1 MKIIRSKQFQ
11 VIVLVLSLNV
21 LIFSELFYK
30 SNLYHNKNP
39 AFLMDLSVSHNTSND
54 LLEEISSVSGP
65 RRDLQKWGELIDQ
78 PSQDNGL
85 VNVRKDKLIECIVGK
100 ESEYFTPQQTDV
112 FSSYGIET
120 SLNDNLIYIPLT
132 FNGMSIISL
141 LEELTKIPGITY
153 IEPNYYDELMYVPN
167 DTFYATYQYDM
178 PLMGMETAWNY
189 QLGSPSVK
197 VAVLDTG
204 IDYTHPDL
212 SANYLALGYDW
223 VNSDPF
229 PMDDNNHG
237 SHVAGTIAAVINNA
251 RGVAGIAQVSVFAEK
266 ILDSLGYGSH
276 ADFRSGMMH
285 AVNQGADIISYSG
298 GGSDSVTKREA
309 VEYAVN
315 NGVMVIAAA
324 GNDNVNTPLY
334 PAAYPGVIAVAA
346 TDQNDLKAS
355 FSNYGSWIDVAAPGV
370 DIASTGA
377 GNSYWLMDGTSMVT
391 PHVSGLAALIK
402 SEYPS
407 FSSGEI
413 ESTIIDNAID
423 LGTPGFDIYYGWGR
437 ISALNIFETPHKPFN
452 PLPSSGSTRIT
463 TNPTLSVDVVDPY
476 GDVMDVSFYDGSDD
490 SLIDIDYN
498 VGSGGRAY
506 ASWLGL
512 SEGTTYSWYAVASD
526 GTETATSSIWSLTTN
541 YPPNTPA
548 SPNPSHLSYGVNL
561 NPTLSVAVSD
571 PDGDS
576 LSVSFYDSSDN
587 SLIGTDLS
595 TPSGGI
601 ASVFWPSLSES
612 TTYQWYTIVSDGVG
626 STTSSVWTFTTN
638 HPPNSPLNPTPFDGT
653 SRVPTNPTLSVDVTD
668 FEGDILDVSFYEAP
682 GDVLIG
688 THSGVVSGT
697 TALVPWI
704 NLIDGTTYNWYV
716 VIFDGLTSTT
726 SSSWSFT
733 TNFAPS
739 TIINISPEDEATRIT
754 TNPTLKVNVSDLD
767 GDSMNVSFYNDFDNS
782 LIGID
787 TNVPSGQTAS
797 IIWNNLSYGTLY
809 GWYAVA
815 NDGLVLKDSTP
826 WTFITNYPPD
836 APTVFRPMNEAIN
849 VSLNPILSVDISD
862 PDGDIMNVSFYN
874 ATDDSL
880 IGTST
885 YVASGGNA
893 SIPWLGLAEG
903 LNCSWYVVIHDGLT
917 STNSS
922 IWIFTTFFDTPVWE
936 HVLTNQFVEY
946 GFSFSYQI
954 NASDYSGIDRYWLNN
969 SNSFS
974 INSNGEISN
983 NSQIVLGEYYLEVRA
998 YDPFDNY
1005 CSLKAKIIVQDTIEP
1020 TWISYPIRIGGEVGS
1035 IFEAYIQATDLSGI
1049 DFYQVNDTVNFVIDE
1064 NSMLTNATILNTG
1077 VYYVEVRAYDTSGN
1091 YVSTI
1096 VTITIIPKT
1105 PSNQLI
1111 PNQSISSY
1119 NIFLLSFS
1127 IFFVVILLLKKKN
1140 RSQ

>member
-11 VIVLVLSLNV
+11 VVILVLSLNV
-21 LIFSELFYK
+21 LIFSELFYN

-39 AFLMDLSVSHNTSND
+39 AFLMDLSISHNTSND

-65 RRDLQKWGELIDQ
+65 RRNLQKWGGLIDQ

-120 SLNDNLIYIPLT
+120 SLNDSLIYIPLT

-167 DTFYATYQYDM
+167 DTFYANYQYDM
-178 PLMGMETAWNY
+178 RLMGMETAWNY
-189 QLGSPSVK
+189 QLGSSSVK

-223 VNSDPF
+223 VNSDSF

-251 RGVAGIAQVSVFAEK
+251 RGVAGIAQVSIFAEK
-266 ILDSLGYGSH
+266 IIDSFGYGSH

-285 AVNQGADIISYSG
+285 AVDQGADIISYSG

-324 GNDNVNTPLY
+324 GNDNVNSPLY

-346 TDQNDLKAS
+346 TDQNDVKAS

-370 DIASTGA
+370 DIASTGT
-377 GNSYWLMDGTSMVT
+377 GNSYWLMDGTSMAT

-423 LGTPGFDIYYGWGR
+423 LGSPGFDVYYGWGR
-437 ISALNIFETPHKPFN
+437 ISALNIFETPHKPFS
-452 PLPSSGSTRIT
+452 PSPSSGSTGIT
-463 TNPTLSVDVVDPY
+463 TNPILSVDVVDPY
-476 GDVMDVSFYDGSDD
+476 GDTMDVSFYNASDD
-490 SLIDIDYN
+490 SLINVDYN
-498 VGSGGRAY
+498 VVSGGRAY
-506 ASWLGL
+506 TSWSGL

-526 GTETATSSIWSLTTN
+526 GTETATSPIWSFTTN

-548 SPNPSHLSYGVNL
+548 NPNPSNDIYGVSL

-571 PDGDS
+571 PEGDS

-587 SLIGTDLS
+587 NLIGTDPN

-601 ASVFWPSLSES
+601 ASVSWPSLSES
-612 TTYQWYTIVSDGVG
+612 TTYQWYTIVSDGIG
-626 STTSSVWTFTTN
+626 STMSSVWTFTTN
-638 HPPNSPLNPTPFDGT
+638 HPPDSPLNPTPFDGT
-653 SRVPTNPTLSVDVTD
+653 SRLPTDSTLSVDVTD

-688 THSGVVSGT
+688 THSSVVSGT
-697 TALVPWI
+697 TASVPWI
-704 NLIDGTTYNWYV
+704 NLVDGTTYNWYV
-716 VIFDGLTSTT
+716 VIFDGVTSTT

-739 TIINISPEDEATRIT
+739 TIINISPEDETTRIT
-754 TNPTLKVNVSDLD
+754 TSPTLRVNVSDLD

-797 IIWNNLSYGTLY
+797 FIWNNLSEGTLY
-809 GWYAVA
+809 SWYAIV
-815 NDGLVLKDSTP
+815 NDGLVSTTSTT
-826 WTFITNYPPD
+826 WVFTTNYAPD
-836 APTVFRPMNEAIN
+836 SPSAPLPLNDATNI
-849 VSLNPILSVDISD
+849 SLNPILSVNISD
-862 PDGDIMNVSFYN
+862 PDNDIMNVSFYN
-874 ATDDSL
+874 ATDNSL
-880 IGTST
+880 IGIDTG
-885 YVASGGNA
+885 VLSGSKA
-893 SIPWLGLAEG
+893 SIYLLELAEG
-903 LNCSWYVVIHDGLT
+903 ISCSWYVIIDDGLT

-922 IWIFTTFFDTPVWE
+922 LWTFTTFLDIPLWNQTP
-936 HVLTNQFVEY
+936 TNQIVEY
-946 GFSFSYQI
+946 GSFLNYNV
-954 NASDYSGIDRYWLNN
+954 NAFDFSGIVRYWVNDSLNFN
-969 SNSFS
+969 IDN
-974 INSNGEISN
+974 NGNIIS
-983 NSQIVLGEYYLEVRA
+983 SSYLEVGNYILEIRA
-998 YDPFDNY
+998 YDPFDNN
-1005 CSLKAKIIVQDTIEP
+1005 CSAIITITVEDTISP
-1020 TWISYPIRIGGEVGS
+1020 TWNFPLINQTLESGLS
-1035 IFEAYIQATDLSGI
+1035 FLQAFNASDLSGI
-1049 DFYQVNDTVNFVIDE
+1049 NRYWVNDTSHFTID
-1064 NSMLTNATILNTG
+1064 STGMVTNVTILIPGT
-1077 VYYVEVRAYDTSGN
+1077 YWLEVKAYDPNDNYCSGFIK
-1091 YVSTI
+1091 VI
-1096 VTITIIPKT
+1096 VNLPKESVPVIP
-1105 PSNQLI
+1105 PEIPLPLI
-1111 PNQSISSY
+1111 LFLIGSISTLAL
-1119 NIFLLSFS
+1119 FLVRSK
-1127 IFFVVILLLKKKN
+1127 IKK
-1140 RSQ
+1140 